1 MKLWIDENNFI
12 EIDDRKSLSTE
23 IAARSRSL
31 DWMGIWALLPDP
43 DPVLQKT
50 GQDVAVYRKL
60 LSDPHVWSCYQ
71 SRKSGTL
78 SCEWKIK
85 EAKEGSV
92 RQNKNNY
99 KIIENLMK
107 SLDVYQIITDM
118 LEAPFFGMAPLEV
131 IWESAE
137 NSWLPERIEGKPPE
151 WFAFD
156 PENKLRFLSM
166 DNMTDGEEIPDYKF
180 LLPRHH
186 ASYQNPYG
194 ERVLSKCFWPVV
206 FKKAG
211 FKFWA
216 VFTEKYGMPWLVG
229 RVPRSTNETERGAL
243 LSRLTSM
250 VQDAVAVIDDDES
263 VEITEAAG
271 KSASADIYEKLISVS
286 NREISK
292 AILGQ
297 TLTTE
302 LDKGGSFA
310 ATKEH
315 MEVRADLVDQDKR
328 MVCQAFNRAFSWV
341 SEFNAQGAAVP
352 EFAFFEEEDIQKD
365 LAERDETLTTQG
377 VKFTKIYYQRTYN
390 LQESDFDLRASDES
404 NTPLSPPSKGE
415 FGRVSKFAEGD
426 NDIHATADA
435 IAAKAINDAS
445 MDDLI
450 EPAKKLLEKV
460 NSLKEFR
467 DGLVD
472 IYGDMDETQTGN
484 LIQRA
489 MTLAHLAGR
498 FDANE

>member
-1 MKLWIDENNFI
+1 MKLWISENNFI

-78 SCEWKIK
+78 SCEWKIN

-92 RQNKNNY
+92 RQNKNGY
-99 KIIENLMK
+99 KIIENLME
-107 SLDVYQIITDM
+107 SLDAYQTITDM
-118 LEAPFFGMAPLEV
+118 LEAPFYGMAPLEV
-131 IWESAE
+131 IWKSAE
-137 NSWLPERIEGKPPE
+137 NSWLPGRIEGKPPE

-216 VFTEKYGMPWLVG
+216 VFTEKYGMPWLIG
-229 RVPRSTNETERGAL
+229 KVPRSTNEPERGAL

-250 VQDAVAVIDDDES
+250 VQDAVAVINDDES
-263 VEITEAAG
+263 VDITEAAG

-328 MVCQAFNRAFSWV
+328 MICQAFHTLFSWII
-341 SEFNAQGAAVP
+341 EFNAQGAAVP
-352 EFAFFEEEDIQKD
+352 GFAFFEEEDIQKD
-365 LAERDETLTTQG
+365 LAVRDETLTNQG
-377 VKFTKIYYQRTYN
+377 VKFTKFYYQRTYN
-390 LQESDFDLRASDES
+390 LQEKDFDVTEPGTGETEKGRNGEKE
-404 NTPLSPPSKGE
+404 KGE
-415 FGRVSKFAEGD
+415 FAEGD
-426 NDIHATADA
+426 DNIHANPDA

-450 EPAKKLLEKV
+450 DPAKKLLEQV
-460 NSLKEFR
+460 NSLEEFR
-467 DGLVD
+467 DGLTA
-472 IYGDMDETQTGN
+472 IYGDMDEIQMGN

-489 MTLAHLAGR
+489 MVLAHLTGR